1 MITEKTFIDK
11 TKAVGWEEEI
21 ICEQREFLGVKKK
34 KKKRI
39 SKPKSSMEAVK
50 SEQRTDTEK

>member
-34 KKKRI
+34 KKRI

>member
-1 MITEKTFIDK
+1 MIK
-11 TKAVGWEEEI
+11 
-21 ICEQREFLGVKKK
+21 QRLEAGKRKSSVSKENSWGLKK